1 MNADHSTVIVDEI
14 FSMLEAA
21 KSSVVPGSIC
31 QAVVSA
37 IQNVPSNVKQSSVGG
52 SSGSAYMTFP
62 LSPIV
67 KNCCLDKTYL
77 NLEFD
82 INMNMTAT
90 IGSAD
95 TAEYYAPI
103 YIGFRD
109 SFSLFNQVQ
118 FLIENSCIWQTVY
131 QREESVNAYN
141 SLPETEIRGNPQYSS
156 IEKMRLGSKSPMKRV
171 MALFTSSSSSTT
183 KTYEAKLHFKVTVDI
198 NRLSPIFSNLSFTT
212 PHMGNLRLK
221 VFMQEIEKAM
231 FFCPDYSW
239 YSKNYGI
246 GALTTTA
253 STLALSGN
261 SATEINAGVNAMTY
275 TTTVSSSTGGASPQ
289 ANQYW
294 SFYAL
299 NNYWNEDIAST
310 MIPYYAYNKS
320 TDEVIVFT
328 NFKFSNPNV
337 GTDFMTFAGSSAGAG
352 IAEIVQTCFDIFD
365 EDYKRLTDHFMSMG
379 SVIIPTQTW
388 STNVFNNSE
397 IPTGAKYNSSMIGNV
412 GGYSIDLISVWAH
425 SNKAPCSFSKEF
437 FTMFQLLLDG
447 RPINAI
453 PYNFED
459 DKFLTDTTQAIID
472 TDHEE
477 INKDYVDSVS
487 FLNLTD
493 DPSYVDAAPSAIYG
507 TGAIDS
513 SIHRGHLSNP
523 NSFAAYFSTNLP
535 NCFRSGACN
544 LETTNRQA
552 ILRFNTSTAETNLT
566 DPTERAKFPHF
577 YNHTNNPGGTTVG
590 FSCLCDCVI
599 VLNMD
604 ERGTC
609 YDGTLSWAAPY
620 Q

>member
-82 INMNMTAT
+82 INMHMTAT
-90 IGSAD
+90 LSSSSDKDFI
-95 TAEYYAPI
+95 API

-109 SFSLFNQVQ
+109 SFGLFNQVQ

-156 IEKMRLGSKSPMKRV
+156 IEKMRLGSKSPMRRV
-171 MALFTSSSSSTT
+171 LVKFTSSGSDTT
-183 KTYEAKLHFKVTVDI
+183 AKTCETKIHFKVTVDI

-239 YSKNYGI
+239 FPQNAGI
-246 GALTTTA
+246 TGIATTA
-253 STLALSGN
+253 TPIGGTPGDTATHKQVDDALATLAST
-261 SATEINAGVNAMTY
+261 ATVVT
-275 TTTVSSSTGGASPQ
+275 PQ
-289 ANQYW
+289 PNQYW

-299 NNYWNEDIAST
+299 NNYWNTDISKN
-310 MIPYYAYNKS
+310 MIPCYAYNATTKLPVLL
-320 TDEVIVFT
+320 E
-328 NFKFSNPNV
+328 NFKFTNPTDGSN
-337 GTDFMTFAGSSAGAG
+337 FMTFADSG

-365 EDYKRLTDHFMSMG
+365 DDYKRLTDHFMSMG

-397 IPTGAKYNSSMIGNV
+397 IPTGSQYNSSMIGNV

-453 PYNFED
+453 PYGFED

-477 INKDYVDSVS
+477 INKDYVDSIA

-493 DPSYVDAAPSAIYG
+493 DDKYVDATPNAMYGVSG
-507 TGAIDS
+507 TGVGS
-513 SIHRGHLSNP
+513 SIHKGFLSNP
-523 NSFAAYFSTNLP
+523 NTFAAYFSTNLP

-552 ILRFNTSTAETNLT
+552 ILRFNTSMATDKLET
-566 DPTERAKFPHF
+566 DRDKFPHF
-577 YNHTNNPGGTTVG
+577 FNHTNNPGGTTVG